1 MNVPIVH
8 LIKASLPTVY
18 STYVGHSV
26 LALPWIPHCIL
37 YNVLFQEITKTTW
50 DERTWDIINHIPFF
64 SSENATFFY
73 ENSLF
78 TLWLFNHIMKN
89 TYTLSYK
96 TKTLQINFYFL
107 LFTNIQTW
115 FCESYL
121 SSKTPIWIFVDEQF
135 LLPQH
140 WWSKWE
146 HFQLIHRPSNFQTQ
160 NRCHHIWY
168 SDLVSKYISIRKG

>member
-1 MNVPIVH
+1 MNSP
-8 LIKASLPTVY
+8 
-18 STYVGHSV
+18 
-26 LALPWIPHCIL
+26 
-37 YNVLFQEITKTTW
+37 YNVLFQEITKRPHGTNGHETLLI
-50 DERTWDIINHIPFF
+50 TSPFF
-64 SSENATFFY
+64 PLKMRQRTC
-73 ENSLF
+73 SL
-78 TLWLFNHIMKN
+78 LFGFLTILSMKN

-168 SDLVSKYISIRKG
+168 SDLVSKYNI

>member
-1 MNVPIVH
+1 MTNH
-8 LIKASLPTVY
+8 FY
-18 STYVGHSV
+18 
-26 LALPWIPHCIL
+26 
-37 YNVLFQEITKTTW
+37 LFHRPEAGKKTLGK
-50 DERTWDIINHIPFF
+50 RKSIPFF

-73 ENSLF
+73 QNSLF

-168 SDLVSKYISIRKG
+168 SDLGKDKNNYTRHTSH